1 MVADHGVVL
10 STLKDCFQFLG
21 WLNSNDDETVLEKVA
36 SELENRI
43 DTCHKNPQFES
54 EFRSSLI
61 KFLDGISLVYH
72 QISKEP
78 SARTY
83 DQKTA
88 AQVAEAFHECLI
100 KVHSALIYLLDIV
113 SLSYDDACG
122 GDRERFE
129 ELQDHE
135 LKEYLIFS
143 NSDDFNGII
152 TGGFGD
158 GDLKNLRASKLAENI
173 QNALG
178 NLERLNDILGCNK
191 RIKEDYKES
200 DLPPANVPD
209 IPIKPSSKV
218 VPTKTGNAK
227 PVIKSDGKHIR
238 CDKNELAQSHGKM
251 SEDAQNQRWDGS
263 TFPYQDDDL
272 FAVTDSDL
280 PHYNQYLSGSPD
292 GWHQAAVHSVDPE
305 KLEAEKKVPVVPAK
319 KHIPED
325 QPPKE
330 KPPKVNEQPKDLA
343 SPPETLMPKEKSTSK
358 IASAKRVATK
368 SQATKNETSH
378 PFKKSEEARD
388 QGKYSDPDWDKLF
401 DRIEQEDAYSY
412 AGCAYESPQEPDGP
426 GYPSPKVPA
435 ASPKVVPEK
444 NVSTTPSKKPELTP
458 VLFSGR
464 PKKPEVPPAKVPV
477 TKPTATKTEAVKPVL
492 TKAKAAKP
500 TATSTPLAQNPGK
513 KSERGQDQS
522 NEAESYRNQH
532 DFEESDT
539 YYASED
545 PNVHTL
551 TDEQTGEGPPGSPE
565 SLPTK
570 LTEFRKKALQA
581 EESEGS
587 PNLGKEVDALLD
599 DYDVSIHE
607 MTSDSPVPYS
617 DVDLQEHAESGPQ
630 RSSLAEALG
639 IPKEPVPQKHPPKVP
654 PKNSDSPPLE
664 ASREYVPEKQSEG
677 PQYQVEALDVDTDL
691 NNGQGDLMPA
701 YSPVDYTHFP
711 QLPGNQ
717 GDQPNQGQ
725 QGDQPQQIQRN
736 PELQNTT
743 PALAAETGKNPAAV
757 RLQPTTYYSGK
768 KLTDCPTNLRESID
782 WIIQLKYG
790 SGHGDG
796 VDNLSEALDKL
807 HRKLIADS
815 FSNLL
820 DQLSDLLDPWKTTPC
835 CRRIH
840 RAIRTIKIKL
850 QHPRNIQ
857 RNHIN
862 GLLKQL
868 EYNKEVC
875 LQHHYIDSSKD
886 EALKD
891 VHSKMRD
898 LAGVSRDINTSRNG
912 LLHHLCDGVQI
923 LLGFDSSSKGYSG
936 SGIVYSDLD
945 RLCDGVM
952 AFLYSVLKAV
962 HDNENLWPYSAKL
975 EGAVTKLYQH
985 INKGKTDWHEL
996 IEIVK
1001 SGTVDWRQG
1010 STGGI
1015 AGWLEAVK
1023 VTNDGVAG
1031 PLGKMMNKDD
1041 SPGSVDIPGLVED
1054 AHNIV
1059 KKEYEEPK
1067 DEGFRSRWVGNLD
1080 KLIVK
1085 SKESSQ
1091 NLNDLD
1097 LNLRNQL
1104 SPHVALIN
1112 ELVTVFVMSTKKDH
1126 EGLEEARENVS
1137 SEIEKLR
1144 EEVNRVAE
1152 EQKGS
1157 CIRQL
1162 TEALKN
1168 NIHDPIAKVKRNLED
1183 VKKSLENWTAAAT
1196 RYVIEG
1202 LATASKVL
1210 AEVGKDGKNR
1220 LDVKSAV
1227 KRLKD
1232 VTEHYYV
1239 RLQQKGLEICCYQV
1253 KYTLD
1258 NLCTEVTKLVDF
1270 LFTEVLSGFG
1280 GGHVTR
1286 GEVRG
1291 RNVSEHLNLLTQ
1303 VAHVVNGYAQSIGT
1317 FAGSSQ
1323 PQHLEQLRISTQSVE
1338 TITIQLQSM
1347 HQYSYSS
1354 SIIASHLQHLHT
1366 FVTTIK
1372 RTVNECINTM
1382 KSGIKTKLS
1391 EHNSDAF
1398 TSNATQVIASISR
1411 AVGSALSIGSEF
1423 ALQLQTA
1430 LKWNASEYQ
1439 PRAQHPTSLRCFQG
1453 VSDSL
1458 RQLSQDVN
1466 AFSADISDLNVHI
1479 AECEKCVAEPL
1490 KKLLENISS
1499 AGKAIKQNLEELKK
1513 LIDGNGPGITP
1524 KDLERN
1530 LEKIRDEIDDIIGTS
1545 QSVTPNPPKTL
1556 EDIVTAT
1563 KTFYEEA
1570 LSNAVKMYI
1579 EQVTFTLQTQVTAKA
1594 KAIQKFALSQFAESK
1609 AQGLQQLKELVSA
1622 QKALI
1627 DGIIEED
1634 KKSGLKGLML
1644 HMYGGRYPYGIH
1656 PNHPLDNLRD
1666 ALPRPAE
1673 GAEGQKN
1680 TEELKRFNTLS
1691 EKFKEYLGRILEH
1704 VNTDVMNV
1712 SPTEPTTGDVK
1723 KEESKESSQVAKIK
1737 DALDALLEHMG
1748 RPPLKKM
1755 YIFDNNFCNL
1765 REFLSDCLSSL
1776 SPYQFANP
1784 RHPELLD
1791 VVKKGLQGFAGELRQ
1806 AYVNKYDGAARIN
1819 WNERESSDGENCAK
1833 ILWSI
1838 VRNFLFDFDALKDSC
1853 NGSWKGRKICL
1864 TVYDEKAKRAVD
1876 NPLGQWLRGRG
1887 FKVPKD
1893 ENSQDAELNKERTGA
1908 QIYDRMCRTDTLYT
1922 YDKEVPGALYA
1933 YLLHYYKTCH
1943 RKYVPNPRPPT
1954 TVNEMLHW
1962 LCGVE
1967 WNSVYNKLKSYFGT
1981 FYDESTADYE
1991 LGRKTL
1997 EVAISGRP
2005 SGTIHYAF
2013 ERKLLNGIFNSVTL
2027 RAYDMLITILGHG
2040 HADGRYAVDFVTN
2053 PDNLLY
2059 PTDTKECF
2067 DLLVEILFRLDHQLR
2082 FLFKM
2087 CQNSSENAGWR
2098 DCHFGKGVGESR
2110 WPCNKLRCTEQDCGN
2125 KCTKYSSFGLKSP
2138 LQLFF
2143 EDRLPGFL
2151 PHQLTTSNG
2160 QIICQFYDHFG
2171 LPCKTP
2177 MGFRELD
2184 MTASRRQKGD
2194 HLRGI
2199 LERFC
2204 GTGYAPGSLTLLCCS
2219 FRCLLNRPP
2228 QNLGEIFAFYQA
2240 YLESW
2245 KGGWQ
2250 NVAQI
2255 RKHKETAFVDALR
2268 DANVGCSYAY
2278 FDPSN
2283 LFGSSGHGS
2292 DTHSTGDLL
2301 SIVKCESD
2309 AKDTCGQYVQS
2320 ISFDI
2325 SLMYASIY
2333 KELYLSWVVYVT
2345 ETFYDLL
2352 KHLRDECCR
2361 KCESSGTGCHDKS
2374 CVKGCAAYT
2383 SSNHAIECT
2392 SIVKC
2397 PNALPTLYKYGFTF
2411 GSPYKLN
2418 GAKHYEGQKRT
2429 CKDFRSALENV
2440 IREKNVLHT
2449 FAHETI
2455 PKFLWAIR
2463 LPFFYTMVALWS
2475 IAALLIVYTLLCR
2488 LEILRIRSHLIRFKV
2503 SHLINVKA
2511 LLTPR
2516 RKMLSLYK
2524 DVDYFD
2530 DDPLEVLLK
2539 AGLRLMVHVS
2549 EGVRAWLKSVEKKD
2563 GNVTMPLNDLEN
2575 IVDGNM
2581 SVSMLCKRITD
2592 HVGNWEGTGGLHHE
2606 EAGKAERALGGIDK
2620 NVGDMISCKI

>member
-10 STLKDCFQFLG
+10 STLKDFFQFLG

-551 TDEQTGEGPPGSPE
+551 TDEQT
-565 SLPTK
+565 
-570 LTEFRKKALQA
+570 

-617 DVDLQEHAESGPQ
+617 DVDLQEHADSGPQ

-936 SGIVYSDLD
+936 SGIVYSELD

-952 AFLYSVLKAV
+952 AFLSGVLKYV
-962 HDNENLWPYSAKL
+962 HENENLHPYGSKL
-975 EGAVTKLYQH
+975 TSTVRKLH
-985 INKGKTDWHEL
+985 DHLNKGGGAWRDAIDIARVEFD
-996 IEIVK
+996 K
-1001 SGTVDWRQG
+1001 SWKV
-1010 STGGI
+1010 TGGI
-1015 AGWLEAVK
+1015 GGWLGEVERTHEAVK
-1023 VTNDGVAG
+1023 K
-1031 PLGKMMNKDD
+1031 LLKELMEKDTKV
-1041 SPGSVDIPGLVED
+1041 SGSVDIPGLLGDIRNVINGTKNAEVSK
-1054 AHNIV
+1054 NG
-1059 KKEYEEPK
+1059 
-1067 DEGFRSRWVGNLD
+1067 GFLSRWVGNLD
-1080 KLIVK
+1080 KITK
-1085 SKESSQ
+1085 RSKESPDK
-1091 NLNDLD
+1091 LNELD
-1097 LNLRNQL
+1097 ARLMEAL
-1104 SPHVALIN
+1104 SPHVTLIN
-1112 ELVTVFVMSTKKDH
+1112 EAVESFVESTKRDH
-1126 EGLEEARENVS
+1126 EGLVKVWEKVKVELTQLETSVKEKAEQAGEACREELQQAFKTKIKHPIGEARS
-1137 SEIEKLR
+1137 TL
-1144 EEVNRVAE
+1144 
-1152 EQKGS
+1152 
-1157 CIRQL
+1157 
-1162 TEALKN
+1162 EA
-1168 NIHDPIAKVKRNLED
+1168 
-1183 VKKSLENWTAAAT
+1183 VKKSLQSWSEEA
-1196 RYVIEG
+1196 
-1202 LATASKVL
+1202 LQDATAGLENAKQILDEV
-1210 AEVGKDGKNR
+1210 AEKSKNR
-1220 LDVKSAV
+1220 ERVDNAV
-1227 KRLKD
+1227 TQLRD
-1232 VTEHYYV
+1232 AAEHYYV
-1239 RLQQKGLEICCYQV
+1239 KVKQKELEALCHQARYTLENLCIEVTELVDEYYGFLEQYCLSILSGQGFNVYGNGQNVSSCVQLLHTVSQVVQGYAGIAVSSASQFEQTVQDFRSLLYTLQNQHLQAAITPQIFQSLTTFVNNIKTAVQGYVGHLRDDISNLHSLGSNHFVVTSRKTNGAVGNLISVLSIATEFAHLLYQALQQSAWQSRQQPTNLRGLQNVQDELQEI
-1253 KYTLD
+1253 L
-1258 NLCTEVTKLVDF
+1258 
-1270 LFTEVLSGFG
+1270 
-1280 GGHVTR
+1280 
-1286 GEVRG
+1286 
-1291 RNVSEHLNLLTQ
+1291 RNVNCYSGD
-1303 VAHVVNGYAQSIGT
+1303 V
-1317 FAGSSQ
+1317 SQ
-1323 PQHLEQLRISTQSVE
+1323 IKSHIVRFERDITKPFEQLMGSISAACE
-1338 TITIQLQSM
+1338 
-1347 HQYSYSS
+1347 
-1354 SIIASHLQHLHT
+1354 
-1366 FVTTIK
+1366 
-1372 RTVNECINTM
+1372 TVNQ
-1382 KSGIKTKLS
+1382 KLEDLKNMITRNGKDVDV
-1391 EHNSDAF
+1391 EHD
-1398 TSNATQVIASISR
+1398 
-1411 AVGSALSIGSEF
+1411 
-1423 ALQLQTA
+1423 
-1430 LKWNASEYQ
+1430 
-1439 PRAQHPTSLRCFQG
+1439 
-1453 VSDSL
+1453 
-1458 RQLSQDVN
+1458 
-1466 AFSADISDLNVHI
+1466 
-1479 AECEKCVAEPL
+1479 
-1490 KKLLENISS
+1490 
-1499 AGKAIKQNLEELKK
+1499 
-1513 LIDGNGPGITP
+1513 
-1524 KDLERN
+1524 
-1530 LEKIRDEIDDIIGTS
+1530 LEKIKEEIDKIIGTS
-1545 QSVTPNPPKTL
+1545 APSAATETSNTLTQIITAAETFQNETIPNTVKT
-1556 EDIVTAT
+1556 
-1563 KTFYEEA
+1563 
-1570 LSNAVKMYI
+1570 YI
-1579 EQVTFTLQTQVTAKA
+1579 EQIRSTVKSQTVAKIEV
-1594 KAIQKFALSQFAESK
+1594 IQKSAVTEFANSK
-1609 AQGLQQLKELVSA
+1609 AEELKQLEELVKKEKERISDII
-1622 QKALI
+1622 KR
-1627 DGIIEED
+1627 DFDSGI
-1634 KKSGLKGLML
+1634 KGLMKW
-1644 HMYGGRYPYGIH
+1644 MYGGRYPYGED
-1656 PNHPLDNLRD
+1656 PKREHPLIMLAE
-1666 ALPRPAE
+1666 ALP
-1673 GAEGQKN
+1673 
-1680 TEELKRFNTLS
+1680 KRGGDAPNG
-1691 EKFKEYLGRILEH
+1691 KEYLQRIKGLSSTFQTFLNPILEY
-1704 VNTDVMNV
+1704 VQKEVTKVLPAKPQSGDAIKEARK
-1712 SPTEPTTGDVK
+1712 EPN
-1723 KEESKESSQVAKIK
+1723 QLRKIK
-1737 DALDALLEHMG
+1737 DDLDVLLQHFS
-1748 RPPLKKM
+1748 KTHKIF
-1755 YIFDNNFCNL
+1755 IFDFHFSKL
-1765 REFLSDCLSSL
+1765 LSALTSSL
-1776 SPYQFANP
+1776 SALSPNKFANP

-1791 VVKKGLQGFAGELRQ
+1791 AVKKGLSAFTDELMKGYVNRYDGHPDELIWEADKSNDSEKCAKICVTIMEMMKKNLSDLKRECNNGGKWHQKCICLFDLDATKKKTGNPLGEWLTNRGFTVPSENDKQDGELR
-1806 AYVNKYDGAARIN
+1806 NRKDFTG
-1819 WNERESSDGENCAK
+1819 AK
-1833 ILWSI
+1833 IYTELLDAQIKEASKISAVTQWKKEIKEKAAEKDAPKPVSRGSI
-1838 VRNFLFDFDALKDSC
+1838 AVSIQAPDIEININLLDIVLFLLDRFRTYYRVGHYYIPAKPKAPSNVYYMLC
-1853 NGSWKGRKICL
+1853 WLAGLRWNHM
-1864 TVYDEKAKRAVD
+1864 YDE
-1876 NPLGQWLRGRG
+1876 LGEY
-1887 FKVPKD
+1887 FK
-1893 ENSQDAELNKERTGA
+1893 EL
-1908 QIYDRMCRTDTLYT
+1908 
-1922 YDKEVPGALYA
+1922 YDKPEGQEDKP
-1933 YLLHYYKTCH
+1933 YKEFSDTDLS
-1943 RKYVPNPRPPT
+1943 VDANSPLNP
-1954 TVNEMLHW
+1954 V
-1962 LCGVE
+1962 
-1967 WNSVYNKLKSYFGT
+1967 GT
-1981 FYDESTADYE
+1981 SAITP
-1991 LGRKTL
+1991 KTL
-1997 EVAISGRP
+1997 TETLEQVSLLSRTVSVA
-2005 SGTIHYAF
+2005 
-2013 ERKLLNGIFNSVTL
+2013 
-2027 RAYDMLITILGHG
+2027 ILGHG
-2040 HADGRYAVDFVTN
+2040 HAEGVYASDFSCN
-2053 PDNLLY
+2053 SDKLLY
-2059 PTDTKECF
+2059 PSNLSSCLDM
-2067 DLLVEILFRLDHQLR
+2067 LVDVINRVYYQLR
-2082 FLFKM
+2082 FLFIQ
-2087 CQNSSENAGWR
+2087 CQNGDKLGGWEDCWYGRHVGGSSW
-2098 DCHFGKGVGESR
+2098 K
-2110 WPCNKLRCTEQDCGN
+2110 CNEFQCPNLECNLSANQSAKQIGNQNTKQTCDQHPKCGI
-2125 KCTKYSSFGLKSP
+2125 KSP
-2138 LQLFF
+2138 LQSFL
-2143 EDRLPGFL
+2143 EDGLPGFL
-2151 PHQLTTSNG
+2151 PHTFKTPGCKLTCSVSN
-2160 QIICQFYDHFG
+2160 HFG
-2171 LPCKTP
+2171 KPCLTP
-2177 MGFRELD
+2177 MGFAD
-2184 MTASRRQKGD
+2184 ISVTASHTK
-2194 HLRGI
+2194 
-2199 LERFC
+2199 
-2204 GTGYAPGSLTLLCCS
+2204 TGYHLKEALNHLCGNAGKPLSKLCS
-2219 FRCLLNRPP
+2219 FLRCVLRMPP
-2228 QNLGEIFAFYQA
+2228 QTLGGMFAFY
-2240 YLESW
+2240 YCFLKNW
-2245 KGGWQ
+2245 NDKG
-2250 NVAQI
+2250 V
-2255 RKHKETAFVDALR
+2255 KHKKDAFEEAVR
-2268 DANVGCSYAY
+2268 KAY
-2278 FDPSN
+2278 FGQTYLLNPTILLDNAVYKQHATFNHATADMSSLTDCDPKS
-2283 LFGSSGHGS
+2283 GSGLPCGKYLHPI
-2292 DTHSTGDLL
+2292 TL
-2301 SIVKCESD
+2301 SIFTTFSSKR
-2309 AKDTCGQYVQS
+2309 AGN
-2320 ISFDI
+2320 
-2325 SLMYASIY
+2325 
-2333 KELYLSWVVYVT
+2333 YLSWVVYTT
-2345 ETFYDLL
+2345 ETFFGLLYDLYESC
-2352 KHLRDECCR
+2352 KKCSVPGTRCC
-2361 KCESSGTGCHDKS
+2361 DKS
-2374 CVKGCAAYT
+2374 CTKGCRVKSAY
-2383 SSNHAIECT
+2383 SSDGTAKQLNGLTHTTDCH

-2397 PNALPTLYKYGFTF
+2397 PDMHPTLHKYGFIF

-2418 GAKHYEGQKRT
+2418 GAKHHEAQKRT
-2429 CKDFRSALENV
+2429 CKDFCTALENV

-2530 DDPLEVLLK
+2530 DDPLEVLY
-2539 AGLRLMVHVS
+2539 
-2549 EGVRAWLKSVEKKD
+2549 VR
-2563 GNVTMPLNDLEN
+2563 
-2575 IVDGNM
+2575 
-2581 SVSMLCKRITD
+2581 
-2592 HVGNWEGTGGLHHE
+2592 
-2606 EAGKAERALGGIDK
+2606 
-2620 NVGDMISCKI
+2620 